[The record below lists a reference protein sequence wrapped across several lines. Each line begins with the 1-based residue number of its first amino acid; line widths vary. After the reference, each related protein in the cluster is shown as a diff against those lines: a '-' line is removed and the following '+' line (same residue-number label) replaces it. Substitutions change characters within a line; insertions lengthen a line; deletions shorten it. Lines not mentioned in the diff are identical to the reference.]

1 MANGFFYPGMG
12 FDQSQFNTLLE
23 LGALTPEEEQLMRK
37 QAMIEQLRQ
46 SSMEPSKTQM
56 YGNIAVAP
64 SWAEHLSKLG
74 QAYMARKGFEK
85 AGAAAQDIYGRK
97 SDILKKA
104 QSGLGGTQD
113 NVSGGTPSMRAR
125 YKMQMGM
132 PLTEEE
138 KAALGMFGGGQI

>member
-46 SSMEPSKTQM
+46 SSMEPSKTEM

-74 QAYMARKGFEK
+74 QAYMAGKGFEK
-85 AGAAAQDIYGRK
+85 AEAAVQDIYGRK
-97 SDILKKA
+97 RDIVKRT
-104 QSGLGGTQD
+104 QPSFGGTQD

-138 KAALGMFGGGQI
+138 KAALGMSGGGQI

>member
-37 QAMIEQLRQ
+37 QAMIENLRQ
-46 SSMEPSKTQM
+46 SSMEPMQTKM
-56 YGNIAVAP
+56 FGNIAVAP
-64 SWAEHLSKLG
+64 SWAEGLSKLG

-85 AGAAAQDIYGRK
+85 AGEATKDIYGRK
-97 SDILKKA
+97 KDILKKV
-104 QSGLGGTQD
+104 QSGLGGIGED
-113 NVSGGTPSMRAR
+113 VSGGTPAMRAR

-138 KAALGMFGGGQI
+138 KMALGMGGSAGA

>member
-46 SSMEPSKTQM
+46 SSMEPSKTEM

-85 AGAAAQDIYGRK
+85 SGEAAKELYRK
-97 SDILKKA
+97 NREIIENAKYKF
-104 QSGLGGTQD
+104 GGTQD

-138 KAALGMFGGGQI
+138 KAALGMSGGGQI

>member
-37 QAMIEQLRQ
+37 QAMIENLRQ
-46 SSMEPSKTQM
+46 SSIDPMQTRM
-56 YGNIAVAP
+56 VGNVAVAP
-64 SWAEHLSKLG
+64 SWAEGLSKLG

-85 AGAAAQDIYGRK
+85 AGEAAKDIYGRK
-97 SDILKKA
+97 KDILKKA
-104 QSGLGGTQD
+104 QPGRGTTGED
-113 NVSGGTPSMRAR
+113 VSGGTLAMRAR

-138 KAALGMFGGGQI
+138 KAALGMGGSVGA

>member
-12 FDQSQFNTLLE
+12 IDQSQFGTLLE

-46 SSMEPSKTQM
+46 SSMEPGQVKAF
-56 YGNIAVAP
+56 GNIAVAP

-85 AGAAAQDIYGRK
+85 AGETAKDIYGRK

-104 QSGLGGTQD
+104 QSGLGGMQD

-138 KAALGMFGGGQI
+138 KAALGMSGGGQI

>member
-37 QAMIEQLRQ
+37 QAMIENLRQ
-46 SSMEPSKTQM
+46 SSIDPMQTRM
-56 YGNIAVAP
+56 VGNVAVAP
-64 SWAEHLSKLG
+64 SWAEGLSKLG

-85 AGAAAQDIYGRK
+85 AGEAAKDIYGRK
-97 SDILKKA
+97 RYIIEKA
-104 QSGLGGTQD
+104 QSAPGATND
-113 NVSGGTPSMRAR
+113 AVSGGTPAMRAR

-138 KAALGMFGGGQI
+138 KAALGMSGGGQI

>member
-37 QAMIEQLRQ
+37 QAMIENLRQ
-46 SSMEPSKTQM
+46 SSIDPMQTKM
-56 YGNIAVAP
+56 FGRVAVAP
-64 SWAEHLSKLG
+64 SWAEGLSKLG

-85 AGAAAQDIYGRK
+85 AGKEAKDIYESKINIIRKGQPGR
-97 SDILKKA
+97 
-104 QSGLGGTQD
+104 GTTGED
-113 NVSGGTPSMRAR
+113 VSGGTPSMRAQ

-138 KAALGMFGGGQI
+138 KAALGMYGGGQI